1 MIELPRIT
9 RALRAHTQLDKPRC
23 LKPIVD
29 PTKPVNVKK
38 KNLQRFK
45 SYTDI
50 YNYVKQNEPDSAEI
64 LKLFPQLKDAC
75 KLLTG
80 DQPDEIIE
88 DATVLSLRLF
98 LDQDIVMLKHLSQ
111 LRQTFGTVT
120 SATANKICEIVT
132 KISEQINDDT
142 KDYIRTEE
150 AESNKENIKL
160 WGEHI
165 QCHFIPYKPAK
176 KPLAKLTSKPATASA
191 FVTDF
196 SMKYDSTA
204 KASGGPSK
212 VPVAVPESKFGK
224 TWLETKVKEQY
235 ENTGISS
242 TDILQSIITLL
253 NSPRSN
259 DEMQNDLFELLGF
272 DKFEFILEILEHRT
286 DIINSLKAPPQGPT
300 LSEIQAILPE
310 SKMPEY
316 LCQVS
321 VFSEQEKM
329 LAKLVRKEEKK
340 AKNRKNDDDNDDE
353 QEINIG
359 QMRAKRLAE
368 LSKPVVPFST
378 SRSSNNVDPILKK
391 ISYFQTKVQ
400 YPNVY
405 DSSIDAKNSAGFVS
419 GLKLILP
426 ENAVRKDNK
435 EYEEVI
441 IPKNDAPVLNVGNQ
455 RVPVAEL
462 DEIGQMAFENIKE
475 LNRIQSVV
483 FQTAYNTNENLLI
496 CAPTGAGK
504 TNIALLTVVHQIKQ
518 HIENNVIMKNKFK
531 IIYIAPMK
539 ALASEMTASFGKR
552 LKGLGILVRELT
564 GDMKLTKT
572 EVQQTQMIVTTPEKW
587 DVVTRKG
594 ATDTEL
600 ASIVK
605 LIIIDEV
612 HLLHGDRGP
621 IVEAIVARTLRQVES
636 TQNMI
641 RIVGLSATLP
651 NYLDVARFLR
661 VNPNIGL
668 FYFDSRFRPVPLEQ
682 QFIGV
687 KETGSGGG
695 SHLRQ
700 MQTMNEI
707 CYEKAVEMVQ
717 KGHQVMVFV
726 HARNA
731 THQTAMVLKE
741 IAQKKGHLKHFEP
754 DDTGAFLKAKKS
766 ISSSPNKQLA
776 ELFASGFACHHAG
789 MLRSDRNMV
798 EKYFSE
804 GFIKVLVCTS
814 TLAWGVNLPAHA
826 VVIRGTEIY
835 DQARGTFVDLSIL
848 DVLQIFGR
856 AGRPQF
862 DTSGTG
868 IIITTHDKLTHYLK
882 SMTNQFPI
890 ESNFINLLADNLNA
904 EVALGTVTNIDEA
917 VEWLSYTYLF
927 VRMRINP
934 QVYGLTYTDVQEE
947 PMLETKRR
955 ELITAAAMQLD
966 NTHMI
971 RYNERTGQLNVTD
984 LGRTASHYYITCETM
999 EVFNTM
1005 VRKSMTQGYVLEM
1018 LTRCSDFQQLK
1029 GYVLEMLTRCSDFQ
1043 QLKVSCISYLE
1054 LGRTASHYYIT
1065 CETMEVFNTMVRKSM
1080 TQGYVLEMLT
1090 RCSDFQQLKVSCIS
1104 YLDLGR
1110 TASHYYITCETM
1122 EVFNTMVRK
1131 SMTQGYVLEM
1141 LTRCSDFQQLKV
1153 SCISYLELGR
1163 TASHYYIT
1171 CETMEVF
1178 NTMVRKSMTQGY
1190 VLEMLTR
1197 CSDFQQLKV
1206 SCISYLDLGRTAS
1219 HYYITC
1225 ETMEVFNTMVRKSM
1239 TQGYVLEMLTRCSD
1253 FQQLKVSCISYLEL
1267 GRTASHY
1274 YITCET
1280 MKVFNTMVRKSMT
1293 QGYVLE
1299 MLTRCSDFQQLK
1311 VFNTMVRKS
1320 MTQGYVLEMLTR
1332 CSDFQQLKVFNTMV
1346 RKSMTQGYVL
1356 EMLTRCSDFQQLKGY
1371 VLEMLT
1377 RCSDFQ
1383 QLKVSCIS
1391 YLELG
1396 RTASHY
1402 YITCE
1407 TMKVFNTMVRKSMT
1421 QGYVL
1426 EMLTRC
1432 SDFQQLKVFNT
1443 MVRKSMTQGYVLE
1456 MLTRC
1461 SDFQQ
1466 LKVSCISYLELG
1478 RTASH
1483 YYITCETME
1492 VFNTMV
1498 RKSMTQGYV
1507 LEMLT
1512 RCSDFQQ
1519 LKVSCISYLELGR
1532 TASHYYITCETM
1544 EVFNT
1549 MVRKS
1554 MTQGYVL
1561 EMLTRCSDFQQLKG
1575 YVLEMLTRCSDF
1587 QQLKVSCISYL
1598 DLGRTASHYYITCE
1612 TMEVFNTMVRK
1623 SMTQGYVLEMLTR
1636 CSDFQ
1641 QLKVSCISY
1650 LDLGR
1655 TASHYYITCET
1666 MEVFNTMVRKSMTQG
1681 YVLEMLT
1688 RCSDFQQLKVSCVQ
1702 YLDLGRTASHY
1713 YITCETMEVFNT
1725 MVRKSMTQGY
1735 VLEMLTRCSDF
1746 QQLKVSCISYLD
1758 LGRTASHYY
1767 ITCETMEVFNTMVRK
1782 SMTQGYV
1789 LEMLTRCSDFQQL
1802 KVSCI
1807 SYLDLGRTASHYY
1820 ITCETM
1826 EVFNTM
1832 VRKSMTQGYVLEM
1845 LTRCSDFQQLKVSCV
1860 QYLDLGRTVSHYY
1873 ITCETMEVFNT
1884 MVRKSM
1890 TQGYVLE
1897 MLTRCSDFQQLKVS
1911 CVQYLDLGRTASH
1924 YYITCETMEVFNTM
1938 VRKSMTQGYV
1948 LEMLTRCSDFQQLK
1962 VSCISYL
1969 ELGRTASHYY
1979 ITCETMEVFNTMVRK
1994 SMTQGYVL
2002 EMLTR
2007 CSDFQQLKVSC
2018 VQYLDLGRTA
2028 SHYYITCETMEVFNT
2043 MVRKS
2048 MTQGY
2053 VLEMLTRCSDFQQL
2067 KVSCISYLELGRT
2080 ASHYYITCET
2090 MEVFNTMVRKS
2101 MTQGYV
2107 LEMLTRCS
2115 DFQQLK
2121 VSCIS
2126 YLELGRTASHYYI
2139 TCETMEVFN
2148 TMVRKSMTQGYVLE
2162 MLTRCTDFQQ
2172 LKVSC
2177 VQYLDLGRT
2186 ASHYYIT
2193 CETME
2198 VFNTMVR
2205 KSMTQG
2211 YVLEMLTRC
2220 SDFQQLKVSCVQY
2233 LDLGRTASHYYITCE
2248 TMEVFNTMV
2257 RKSMTQGYVL
2267 EMLTRCSDFQQLK
2280 VRKEELT
2287 ELWSLKDQYGELRI
2301 EDPPEDIHWKINIL
2315 LQTYLSRGRVNG
2327 SSLQSDLN
2335 YISQNAVRIIRALF
2349 EITLRKNNAYMA
2361 GLYLKMAKMLE
2372 LQMWDFY
2379 SDMRQFNC
2387 FTIETLKH
2395 IEYPMLKP
2403 DQIRDMDWKEL
2414 GDLIRNPKNGRHL
2427 KKCAEEF
2434 PLLEMEASLH
2444 PITRTVLR
2452 IRLSITPNFKWNDKY
2467 HGKAPEAFWIWVED
2481 PETDIMYYHEYF
2493 LITKKQVITN
2503 EPQELII
2510 TIPISEPLPPQYYI
2524 RATSERWLGSESVLP
2539 LTFQHLILPETH
2551 PPHTDLLELQP
2562 LPVTALNNP
2571 SFELLYN
2578 FSHFNPIQTQIFHC
2592 LYHTDHNVLLG
2603 APTGSGK
2610 TIVAEVAM
2618 FRVFNQYPNCKVV
2631 YIAPLK
2637 ALVKERIK
2645 DWKVRLQERLGK
2657 QVVELTGDVS
2667 PDIRAIRGAH
2677 VIVTTPEKWDGIS
2690 RSWQTRNYVR
2700 DVALIVIDEIHLL
2713 GEDRGPV
2720 LEVIVSRTNFIES
2733 HTSRRLRIIGLS
2745 TALANAKDLANWLNI
2760 GEIGLYNFRPSVR
2773 PVPLEVHISGHPGRH
2788 YCPRMMTMN
2797 KPTFQAIR
2805 THSPCA
2811 PTLVFVSSRR
2821 QTRLT
2826 ALDLIAYLAAE
2837 DNPKQWLHMRESEM
2851 EQILA
2856 NIRESNLKLTL
2867 AFGIGIHHAGLHERD
2882 RTTVEELFINQ
2893 KIQVLICTAT
2903 LAWGVN
2909 FPAHLVVIKG
2919 TEYYDG
2925 KQKRYVDMPITDV
2938 LQMMGRA
2945 GRPQYDNE
2953 GVAVVLVHDQ
2963 KKNFYKKFLYEPFP
2977 VESSLLDV
2985 LPDHLNAEIVA
2996 GTVQTKQDI
3005 LDYMTW
3011 TYFFRR
3017 LLKNPSYYNLESV
3030 EPQDVNYYLS
3040 NLVQS
3045 SLDALANANCLEIE
3059 EDLRT
3064 VHCTWM
3070 GRIASYYYL
3079 SYKTMAHFTRNLQS
3093 NMNVDDLL
3101 RVLADSEEYATLPV
3115 RHNEDILNGE
3125 LSQDCRLPVD
3135 ALSLDSSNVKAFLL
3149 LQAHMTRLQLPNTD
3163 YLTDTKSVLDQTIRI
3178 LQAMIDTSAENG
3190 WLSVCLSCQM
3200 LMQGIVQA
3208 RWPTE
3213 SPLMTL
3219 PHIDSQHLYVF
3230 SHMAKDT
3237 NKPCTMLNGLK
3248 VACMRNYELLAKYL
3262 RREFE
3267 ENQIEQI
3274 HRAIC
3279 DMPTL
3284 DIKMRVRGLWFDS
3297 DGEQDKP
3304 VRQPP
3309 SRDQWMPLHADQ
3321 EYTLLLELNR
3331 RGGNP
3336 NNVLCPRFPRG
3347 KNEGWFVTMGTVD
3360 DGELH
3365 ALKRVSPRGTAQVT
3379 FYTPSRKGRI
3389 IFTVYILS
3397 DSYMGLDQQYD
3408 LQFEILDPLPPEN
3421 VDRIYDNIDK
3431 TIIE

>member
-23 LKPIVD
+23 LKPKVD
-29 PTKPVNVKK
+29 PTKPLQLKK

-50 YNYVKQNEPDSAEI
+50 YNYVKQNEPDSADI
-64 LKLFPQLKDAC
+64 LKLFPQLKEAC

-80 DQPDEIIE
+80 DQSDEIIE
-88 DATVLSLRLF
+88 DAAVLTLRMF
-98 LDQDIVMLKHLSQ
+98 LDQDIVMLKHMSQ
-111 LRQTFGTVT
+111 LRQTFGTVL

-132 KISEQINDDT
+132 KISEQLSDNT

-160 WGEHI
+160 WGDHI
-165 QCHFIPYKPAK
+165 QCHYIPYKPVK

-196 SMKYDSTA
+196 SMKYDSDRAA
-204 KASGGPSK
+204 KATAGPSK
-212 VPVAVPESKFGK
+212 VTAPIPESKYGK

-235 ENTGISS
+235 ENVAEISS
-242 TDILQSIITLL
+242 VDILQSIITLL
-253 NSPRSN
+253 NSPRTN

-272 DKFEFILEILEHRT
+272 DKFEFIQEILEHRQ
-286 DIINSLKAPPQGPT
+286 DIINSLKAPPAGPT
-300 LSEIQAILPE
+300 LSEIAALLPE
-310 SKMPEY
+310 NKMPQY

-321 VFSEQEKM
+321 VLSEQEKM

-340 AKNRKNDDDNDDE
+340 AKNRRVEDDDDEE
-353 QEINIG
+353 QEINIS

-378 SRSSNNVDPILKK
+378 SSRSSNVDPILQK

-405 DSSIDAKNSAGFVS
+405 DSSINAKNSAGFVS

-426 ENAVRKDNK
+426 ENAVRKDTK
-435 EYEEVI
+435 EFEEVT
-441 IPKNDAPVLNVGNQ
+441 IPKNDPPPLTVGNQ
-455 RVPVAEL
+455 RVPIAEL

-539 ALASEMTASFGKR
+539 ALASEMTASFGRR
-552 LKGLGILVRELT
+552 LKGLGISVRELT

-605 LIIIDEV
+605 LLIIDEV

-651 NYLDVARFLR
+651 NYVDVARFLR

-695 SHLRQ
+695 AHLRT

-707 CYEKAVEMVQ
+707 CYDKAVEMVQ

-731 THQTAMVLKE
+731 THQTAMILKE

-754 DDTGAFLKAKKS
+754 EDSGAFLKAKKS
-766 ISSSPNKQLA
+766 ISSSPNKQLG

-798 EKYFSE
+798 EKYFAE

-826 VVIRGTEIY
+826 VIIRGTEIY
-835 DQARGTFVDLSIL
+835 DQSHGTFVDLSIL

-934 QVYGLTYTDVQEE
+934 QV
-947 PMLETKRR
+947 
-955 ELITAAAMQLD
+955 
-966 NTHMI
+966 
-971 RYNERTGQLNVTD
+971 
-984 LGRTASHYYITCETM
+984 
-999 EVFNTM
+999 
-1005 VRKSMTQGYVLEM
+1005 
-1018 LTRCSDFQQLK
+1018 
-1029 GYVLEMLTRCSDFQ
+1029 
-1043 QLKVSCISYLE
+1043 
-1054 LGRTASHYYIT
+1054 
-1065 CETMEVFNTMVRKSM
+1065 
-1080 TQGYVLEMLT
+1080 
-1090 RCSDFQQLKVSCIS
+1090 
-1104 YLDLGR
+1104 
-1110 TASHYYITCETM
+1110 
-1122 EVFNTMVRK
+1122 
-1131 SMTQGYVLEM
+1131 
-1141 LTRCSDFQQLKV
+1141 
-1153 SCISYLELGR
+1153 
-1163 TASHYYIT
+1163 
-1171 CETMEVF
+1171 
-1178 NTMVRKSMTQGY
+1178 
-1190 VLEMLTR
+1190 
-1197 CSDFQQLKV
+1197 
-1206 SCISYLDLGRTAS
+1206 
-1219 HYYITC
+1219 
-1225 ETMEVFNTMVRKSM
+1225 
-1239 TQGYVLEMLTRCSD
+1239 
-1253 FQQLKVSCISYLEL
+1253 
-1267 GRTASHY
+1267 
-1274 YITCET
+1274 
-1280 MKVFNTMVRKSMT
+1280 
-1293 QGYVLE
+1293 
-1299 MLTRCSDFQQLK
+1299 
-1311 VFNTMVRKS
+1311 
-1320 MTQGYVLEMLTR
+1320 
-1332 CSDFQQLKVFNTMV
+1332 
-1346 RKSMTQGYVL
+1346 
-1356 EMLTRCSDFQQLKGY
+1356 
-1371 VLEMLT
+1371 
-1377 RCSDFQ
+1377 
-1383 QLKVSCIS
+1383 
-1391 YLELG
+1391 
-1396 RTASHY
+1396 
-1402 YITCE
+1402 
-1407 TMKVFNTMVRKSMT
+1407 
-1421 QGYVL
+1421 
-1426 EMLTRC
+1426 
-1432 SDFQQLKVFNT
+1432 
-1443 MVRKSMTQGYVLE
+1443 
-1456 MLTRC
+1456 
-1461 SDFQQ
+1461 
-1466 LKVSCISYLELG
+1466 
-1478 RTASH
+1478 
-1483 YYITCETME
+1483 
-1492 VFNTMV
+1492 
-1498 RKSMTQGYV
+1498 
-1507 LEMLT
+1507 
-1512 RCSDFQQ
+1512 
-1519 LKVSCISYLELGR
+1519 
-1532 TASHYYITCETM
+1532 
-1544 EVFNT
+1544 
-1549 MVRKS
+1549 
-1554 MTQGYVL
+1554 
-1561 EMLTRCSDFQQLKG
+1561 
-1575 YVLEMLTRCSDF
+1575 
-1587 QQLKVSCISYL
+1587 
-1598 DLGRTASHYYITCE
+1598 
-1612 TMEVFNTMVRK
+1612 
-1623 SMTQGYVLEMLTR
+1623 
-1636 CSDFQ
+1636 
-1641 QLKVSCISY
+1641 
-1650 LDLGR
+1650 
-1655 TASHYYITCET
+1655 
-1666 MEVFNTMVRKSMTQG
+1666 
-1681 YVLEMLT
+1681 
-1688 RCSDFQQLKVSCVQ
+1688 
-1702 YLDLGRTASHY
+1702 
-1713 YITCETMEVFNT
+1713 
-1725 MVRKSMTQGY
+1725 
-1735 VLEMLTRCSDF
+1735 
-1746 QQLKVSCISYLD
+1746 
-1758 LGRTASHYY
+1758 
-1767 ITCETMEVFNTMVRK
+1767 
-1782 SMTQGYV
+1782 
-1789 LEMLTRCSDFQQL
+1789 
-1802 KVSCI
+1802 
-1807 SYLDLGRTASHYY
+1807 
-1820 ITCETM
+1820 
-1826 EVFNTM
+1826 
-1832 VRKSMTQGYVLEM
+1832 
-1845 LTRCSDFQQLKVSCV
+1845 
-1860 QYLDLGRTVSHYY
+1860 
-1873 ITCETMEVFNT
+1873 
-1884 MVRKSM
+1884 
-1890 TQGYVLE
+1890 
-1897 MLTRCSDFQQLKVS
+1897 
-1911 CVQYLDLGRTASH
+1911 
-1924 YYITCETMEVFNTM
+1924 
-1938 VRKSMTQGYV
+1938 
-1948 LEMLTRCSDFQQLK
+1948 
-1962 VSCISYL
+1962 
-1969 ELGRTASHYY
+1969 
-1979 ITCETMEVFNTMVRK
+1979 
-1994 SMTQGYVL
+1994 
-2002 EMLTR
+2002 
-2007 CSDFQQLKVSC
+2007 
-2018 VQYLDLGRTA
+2018 
-2028 SHYYITCETMEVFNT
+2028 
-2043 MVRKS
+2043 
-2048 MTQGY
+2048 
-2053 VLEMLTRCSDFQQL
+2053 
-2067 KVSCISYLELGRT
+2067 
-2080 ASHYYITCET
+2080 
-2090 MEVFNTMVRKS
+2090 
-2101 MTQGYV
+2101 
-2107 LEMLTRCS
+2107 
-2115 DFQQLK
+2115 
-2121 VSCIS
+2121 
-2126 YLELGRTASHYYI
+2126 
-2139 TCETMEVFN
+2139 
-2148 TMVRKSMTQGYVLE
+2148 
-2162 MLTRCTDFQQ
+2162 
-2172 LKVSC
+2172 
-2177 VQYLDLGRT
+2177 
-2186 ASHYYIT
+2186 
-2193 CETME
+2193 
-2198 VFNTMVR
+2198 
-2205 KSMTQG
+2205 
-2211 YVLEMLTRC
+2211 
-2220 SDFQQLKVSCVQY
+2220 
-2233 LDLGRTASHYYITCE
+2233 
-2248 TMEVFNTMV
+2248 
-2257 RKSMTQGYVL
+2257 
-2267 EMLTRCSDFQQLK
+2267 
-2280 VRKEELT
+2280 RKEELT
-2287 ELWSLKDQYGELRI
+2287 ELWNLKDQYCELRI
-2301 EDPPEDIHWKINIL
+2301 EDAPEDIHWKINIL

-2335 YISQNAVRIIRALF
+2335 YISQV
-2349 EITLRKNNAYMA
+2349 
-2361 GLYLKMAKMLE
+2361 
-2372 LQMWDFY
+2372 
-2379 SDMRQFNC
+2379 
-2387 FTIETLKH
+2387 
-2395 IEYPMLKP
+2395 
-2403 DQIRDMDWKEL
+2403 
-2414 GDLIRNPKNGRHL
+2414 
-2427 KKCAEEF
+2427 
-2434 PLLEMEASLH
+2434 
-2444 PITRTVLR
+2444 V
-2452 IRLSITPNFKWNDKY
+2452 
-2467 HGKAPEAFWIWVED
+2467 
-2481 PETDIMYYHEYF
+2481 
-2493 LITKKQVITN
+2493 TN

-2571 SFELLYN
+2571 NYEMLYN

-2610 TIVAEVAM
+2610 TIVAEV
-2618 FRVFNQYPNCKVV
+2618 V

-2657 QVVELTGDVS
+2657 QVVELT
-2667 PDIRAIRGAH
+2667 
-2677 VIVTTPEKWDGIS
+2677 
-2690 RSWQTRNYVR
+2690 
-2700 DVALIVIDEIHLL
+2700 VIDEIHLL

-2760 GEIGLYNFRPSVR
+2760 GEMGLYNFRPSVR

-2811 PTLVFVSSRR
+2811 PALVFVSSRR

-2837 DNPKQWLHMRESEM
+2837 DNPKQWLHMQESEM

-2977 VESSLLDV
+2977 VESSLLEV

-3005 LDYMTW
+3005 LDYLTW

-3059 EDLRT
+3059 E
-3064 VHCTWM
+3064 
-3070 GRIASYYYL
+3070 
-3079 SYKTMAHFTRNLQS
+3079 
-3093 NMNVDDLL
+3093 
-3101 RVLADSEEYATLPV
+3101 
-3115 RHNEDILNGE
+3115 
-3125 LSQDCRLPVD
+3125 
-3135 ALSLDSSNVKAFLL
+3135 AFLL
-3149 LQAHMTRLQLPNTD
+3149 LQAHMTRLVLPNTD

-3213 SPLMTL
+3213 SPLLTL
-3219 PHIDSQHLYVF
+3219 PHIDSQHLYIF
-3230 SHMAKDT
+3230 SKMANDT
-3237 NKPCTMLNGLK
+3237 HKPCNMLNGLK
-3248 VACMRNYELLAKYL
+3248 V
-3262 RREFE
+3262 
-3267 ENQIEQI
+3267 
-3274 HRAIC
+3274 AIC

-3284 DIKMRVRGLWFDS
+3284 DVKLSVRGLWFDGE
-3297 DGEQDKP
+3297 GEQDK
-3304 VRQPP
+3304 
-3309 SRDQWMPLHADQ
+3309 L
-3321 EYTLLLELNR
+3321 EYTLLIDLNR

-3336 NNVLCPRFPRG
+3336 NTVLCPRFPRG
-3347 KNEGWFVTMGTVD
+3347 KNEGWILTLGTVD

-3365 ALKRVSPRGTAQVT
+3365 ALKRVPPKGTTQVT

-3389 IFTVYILS
+3389 IYTLFVLS

-3408 LQFEILDPLPPEN
+3408 LQIELIDPLPSEN
-3421 VDRIYDNIDK
+3421 IDRVYNIDK